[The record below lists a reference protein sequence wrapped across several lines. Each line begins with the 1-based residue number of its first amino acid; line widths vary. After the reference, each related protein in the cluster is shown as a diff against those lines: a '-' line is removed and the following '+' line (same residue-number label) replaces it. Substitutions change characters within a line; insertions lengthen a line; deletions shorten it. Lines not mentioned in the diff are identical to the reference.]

1 MSSAEMSATFEINL
15 KDNTSGTAADAAAA
29 LGKLKSQIS
38 ADTKALGEMQRA
50 MNNLKKGGT
59 TNVQQFKELKEAIKA
74 KKGAIADAQGQW
86 LKLGGSFDAAA
97 SSSAK
102 TGGALDVLKKAT
114 AGLPGPLGGLNG
126 QMSKLAGLAGGGLIA
141 AGALAIAAAL
151 VAVTAAAVAA
161 AGALLKFGIAAA
173 DARRSELLQ
182 IEGLTKMRNWF
193 GIAAGN
199 AKEMQQSID
208 SVSASVAIGRDKV
221 GEYSSQLYKMGLRGE
236 NLKLALEGVAIK
248 SAVQGEAAASAF
260 ASWAAG
266 ANMAGQSVKALTD
279 DVKARLGGIAAKQML
294 SLDVQSKKLHEAFGA
309 LFSNLKVEGLLKS
322 LNSVT
327 ELFKQNTA
335 SGRALKLIA
344 TTIFQPMTDAVS
356 ALGPYIRRFFQGM
369 IIGVLTVGIQ
379 VLKLR
384 NWFRATFGG
393 SDILKGFDATTL
405 ALYAGEAAIAA
416 LGVAFV
422 ITGGLIVGAMSLAIP
437 FLWGAV
443 AAVGSLAL
451 AGLAMAAPF
460 ILGAIAVGAL
470 VAAGYQLYQLWKEI
484 DWKSLGTAIVD
495 GIVGGLKNGAKWVID
510 SVKSLGA
517 GAMTA
522 LKSTLGIAS
531 PSKEFAKLGL
541 AIPQGVE
548 KGVEKGTPGTQR
560 AVDDMVDVPSAGKGA
575 RGSRAGGRSVTI
587 ESLNVYA
594 TSDKPQDL
602 AVDIKR
608 ELERILEGVAVQMGA
623 PA

>member
-1 MSSAEMSATFEINL
+1 MSSTEMTATFEINL
-15 KDNTSGTAADAAAA
+15 KDNTSGSAADAADA
-29 LGKLKSQIS
+29 LNKLKAQIS
-38 ADTKALGEMQRA
+38 GDTKALGEMQRA

-74 KKGAIADAQGQW
+74 KKNAIADAQGSW
-86 LKLGGSFDAAA
+86 LKLGGSFDAATA
-97 SSSAK
+97 SSAK
-102 TGGALDVLKKAT
+102 TGGAFESLAKAT
-114 AGLPGPLGGLNG
+114 SGLPGPLGSMNA
-126 QMSKLAGLAGGGLIA
+126 QMGKLASLTGSGLIA

-151 VAVTAAAVAA
+151 VAVTAAAIAA
-161 AGALLKFGIAAA
+161 AGAILKFGIATA
-173 DARRSELLQ
+173 DARRSELLH
-182 IEGLTKMRNWF
+182 IEGLTKMRNWY
-193 GIAAGN
+193 GLAAGN
-199 AKEMQQSID
+199 AKEMQSSID
-208 SVSASVAIGRDKV
+208 NVSASVAIGRDKV
-221 GEYSSQLYKMGLRGE
+221 GEYSAQLYKMGLRGE
-236 NLKLALEGVAIK
+236 NLSLALEGVAIK
-248 SAVQGEAAASAF
+248 AAVQGDAAAGAF

-266 ANMAGQSVKALTD
+266 AAMAGKSVKALTD
-279 DVKARLGGIAAKQML
+279 DVKARLGGIAARQML
-294 SLDVQSKKLHEAFGA
+294 SLEVQSKKMHEAFA
-309 LFSNLKVEGLLKS
+309 SLFGNLKVEGLLKA
-322 LNSVT
+322 LDGVT
-327 ELFKQNTA
+327 GLFKQNTA
-335 SGRALKLIA
+335 SGRALKMIA
-344 TTIFQPMTDAVS
+344 STMFQPMTDAVA
-356 ALGPYIRRFFQGM
+356 ALGPYVRRFFQGM

-384 NWFRATFGG
+384 NWFKATFG
-393 SDILKGFDATTL
+393 SSEILKGFDATTL
-405 ALYAGEAAIAA
+405 AVYAGEAAVAA

-422 ITGGLIVGAMSLAIP
+422 VTGGLIVGALALAMP
-437 FLWGAV
+437 FIWGAV
-443 AAVGSLAL
+443 VAVGSLAL

-460 ILGAIAVGAL
+460 ILGAVAIGAL

-484 DWKSLGTAIVD
+484 DWTSLGSAIVD

-510 SVKSLGA
+510 SVKSLGE

-560 AVDDMVDVPSAGKGA
+560 AVDDMVGVPKAGVGA
-575 RGSRAGGRSVTI
+575 GGGRSGGSSISI

-594 TSDKPQDL
+594 SSDKPQDL
-602 AVDIKR
+602 AIDIKR